1 MVKFGQRLAYEAKR
15 LPESWGDFL
24 LDYEQLKRR
33 LETAIEMEKSSE
45 NLPGTTSQVI
55 AESTRN
61 SFQHLL
67 DSELEKMLAKY
78 KLCLAVLVNNVDA
91 LKRETRNAS
100 RMIQDSAS
108 ARLHGWAQ
116 SDDGQSV
123 TADKVVLNLRLVMS
137 TTCLMTIVSKT
148 SHLSSSPRCLLLKPP
163 MVPRAPTIL
172 SLWLRTLR

>member
-100 RMIQDSAS
+100 RMIRDSAS

-123 TADKVVLNLRLVMS
+123 TAEDIKRLADLWVGEAKS
-137 TTCLMTIVSKT
+137 LQN
-148 SHLSSSPRCLLLKPP
+148 LLLF
-163 MVPRAPTIL
+163 L
-172 SLWLRTLR
+172 SLNMEVGLLIASLSLSGTTN